1 MASSLTEET
10 RTYSLPGFDGAA
22 LAIHEMGDEQG
33 RPLLLLH
40 GLFSNAQTNWIKYGH
55 ARTLGEAGFRVIMPD
70 LRGHGMSA
78 APHDPAAY
86 PNGVLAKDMRA
97 VIAALGFQD
106 YDLGGF
112 SLGARTTAA
121 LIAEGARPRRAIL
134 AGMGLEGLKE
144 WSRRSAFFIEAI
156 DRRESV
162 KREDPHF
169 MAVMFMKTMKIDP
182 VAARLLLQ
190 AGGPI
195 DLDALAT
202 ADLPVAVVCGTED
215 RDNGSPGALVDT
227 LKNARLYEVPGTH
240 MSCITR
246 PELGRAMRDF
256 LTDF

>member
-1 MASSLTEET
+1 MASSLTET

-22 LAIHEMGDEQG
+22 LAIHEMGDEHG

-40 GLFSNAQTNWIKYGH
+40 GLFSNAETNWIKYGH
-55 ARTLGEAGFRVIMPD
+55 AAAIAEAGVRVIMPD
-70 LRGHGMSA
+70 LRAHGMSA

-86 PNGVLAKDMRA
+86 PHGVLAKDMRA
-97 VIAALGFQD
+97 VIAALGLNDF
-106 YDLGGF
+106 DLGGF

-144 WSRRSAFFIEAI
+144 WGRRSDFFLEAI

-195 DLDALAT
+195 DLDALAA
-202 ADLPVAVVCGTED
+202 ADLPIAVVCGTED
-215 RDNGSPGALVDT
+215 RDNGSPSELVAALAD
-227 LKNARLYEVPGTH
+227 ARLYEVPGTH

-256 LTDF
+256 LTDS